1 MKNTMKWLE
10 TQEPEAQKL
19 EGIVNHSQSLELIGS
34 IVESLHQAW
43 QYLTNFLAH
52 SLIESGEFKVWQETD
67 AAGNICW
74 YAHDPITG
82 ESASRTSSAD
92 ILDWIEQR

>member
-1 MKNTMKWLE
+1 MKWLE
-10 TQEPEAQKL
+10 TQQPEAQKL
-19 EGIVNHSQSLELIGS
+19 EGIANHSQSLELIGSKS

-52 SLIESGEFKVWQETD
+52 SLIESDELKVWKEID

-74 YAHDPITG
+74 YAHDPITR

-92 ILDWIEQR
+92 ILEWIEQR